1 MKPPSESV
9 SKADQTALPCLV
21 VFPKYQAESSL
32 SVSAVPKA
40 EAFMRLADLSFNYSV
55 LGAQGFETMLGLVNS
70 CQAYDFI
77 YDGDFNHASDLFV
90 QLLDDVR

>member
-1 MKPPSESV
+1 
-9 SKADQTALPCLV
+9 
-21 VFPKYQAESSL
+21 
-32 SVSAVPKA
+32 
-40 EAFMRLADLSFNYSV
+40 MRLADLSFNYSV
-55 LGAQGFETMLGLVNS
+55 LGAQGFETLAGLVNS